1 MKELHQYQCEVC
13 GTVYSSERIAMECE
27 GSHKIIE
34 NVEPVKYRSMKS
46 DPDGY
51 PDQIKVT
58 FNNHSTLIYKR

>member
-1 MKELHQYQCEVC
+1 MIRLEQYKCEIC
-13 GTVYSSERIAMECE
+13 GTVYNSERVALECE
-27 GSHKIIE
+27 SNHKTI
-34 NVEPVKYRSMKS
+34 VSFDPMKYKPYKS